1 MTAVIVYVHG
11 LWLNGA
17 EGLLLRRRLSRLV
30 GAESRAF
37 AYPSVKSPLE
47 DNAAALERYLTAIR
61 ADTLHLVAHS
71 LGGLVV
77 LALFDRLT
85 RSAERRLAPG
95 RVVLMGS
102 PVRGSRSA
110 RRLARLPGGRRMLG
124 RTAVDGILA
133 SGERRWE
140 GGRDLGV
147 ISGGS
152 GHGLG
157 RLLGPLEKPNDGTVQ
172 VDETELPGASD
183 RLTMDTSH
191 SGMVFSAPVAL
202 QVAAFLRDGRFA
214 R

>member
-1 MTAVIVYVHG
+1 MATVVVYVHG

-17 EGLLLRRRLSRLV
+17 EGLLLRHRLSRLL
-30 GAESRAF
+30 GADVRAF

-47 DNAAALERYLTAIR
+47 ENAAALERVVTSLR

-77 LALFDRLT
+77 LALFDRLA
-85 RSAERRLAPG
+85 RSADRGLPPG

-110 RRLARLPGGRRMLG
+110 RRLARLPGGLCILG
-124 RTAVDGILA
+124 RSAADAILT
-133 SGERRWE
+133 SCERRWE

-147 ISGGS
+147 IAGGS

-157 RLLGPLEKPNDGTVQ
+157 RLLGPLATPNDGTVQ
-172 VDETELPGASD
+172 VDETDLPGASD
-183 RLTMDTSH
+183 RLMLNTSH
-191 SGMVFSAPVAL
+191 SGMVFSGAVAR